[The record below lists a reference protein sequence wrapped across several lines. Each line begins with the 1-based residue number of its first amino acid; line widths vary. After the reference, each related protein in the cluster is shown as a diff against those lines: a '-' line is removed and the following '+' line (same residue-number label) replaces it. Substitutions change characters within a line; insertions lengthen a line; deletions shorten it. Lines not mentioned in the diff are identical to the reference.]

1 MKLLLLIIVIYQKS
15 ISPFLPSVCRHMPT
29 CSNYSYE
36 ALEKYGLIKGLI
48 LTIRRLLK
56 CRPMGT
62 SGYDPVP

>member
-1 MKLLLLIIVIYQKS
+1 MKLLLLIIVMYQKS

>member
-1 MKLLLLIIVIYQKS
+1 MYQKS

>member
-1 MKLLLLIIVIYQKS
+1 MKLLLLFIVIYQKS

-29 CSNYSYE
+29 CSDYSYE
-36 ALEKYGLIKGLI
+36 ALQKHGLFRGLI
-48 LTIRRLLK
+48 LTVKRLLR